1 MKKVRRSVFALLF
14 AVRIVGK
21 AHGDVYRTG
30 KVLCYFFFAFA
41 LVAQVSDDFSLRFI
55 KVASVFF
62 NAASPPE
69 YMMIIAPFE
78 RKKVNRALTCGKTF
92 EKIQKFFRRGGKY
105 DLKNG
110 ERETYDFFGTIY

>member
-1 MKKVRRSVFALLF
+1 MAMFTVQEKSSAISSSLSPWLRR
-14 AVRIVGK
+14 
-21 AHGDVYRTG
+21 YRMI
-30 KVLCYFFFAFA
+30 
-41 LVAQVSDDFSLRFI
+41 FSLRFI